1 MAFNFAKAL
10 DPEME
15 QLFRDFYQSL
25 SEKDRQGFA
34 AVQAIQLGDGGIE
47 YIAKVLGC
55 DPLTISEGI
64 REFQQLSDDSV
75 DTQDSHHEGC

>member
-25 SEKDRQGFA
+25 SEKDRPKAFCSSRVLLPLGLGAVLAFDHIGTGF
-34 AVQAIQLGDGGIE
+34 GGI
-47 YIAKVLGC
+47 
-55 DPLTISEGI
+55 
-64 REFQQLSDDSV
+64 
-75 DTQDSHHEGC
+75 HENLPRRCKLRW